1 MVQILEKLLFDPI
14 LIEES
19 KDVREIRETLE
30 EILYA
35 SDVRVRHY
43 IINGLCNY
51 IQSKFAEPEY
61 KLKVFIAYQGIEVL
75 GFVIT
80 QLDPNY
86 TSYSRKCGT
95 FGWLYAN
102 SLETCKNLIKHCEV
116 FMKENKV
123 RKLRGPINFPKN
135 IGGLGFQTEGFEEQM
150 LYGVSSFNKDAKI
163 LTYLEELGYKKESEY
178 TCVYVAQKDWD
189 KGRKINSDII
199 FRYFSLKELYGYAE
213 EIKNLANNS
222 FFEILPDA
230 SGKNRVF
237 EFFESFAKI
246 PREFYNIHP
255 IGDPY
260 KYTDIPQFAEAWETC
275 DLKKIEPYAPM
286 AFSKSTGELVGALLG
301 LPDLYESY
309 LGLPITRA
317 NVDTAMVKKGYFGMG
332 VFSAL
337 NNLGQLTCSFYG
349 VDYFEGTGI
358 WSNNSRAVDTIF
370 PHCEAIRKHYIAQ
383 KRV

>member
-102 SLETCKNLIKHCEV
+102 SPVLLLKAIGAYGSI
-116 FMKENKV
+116 F
-123 RKLRGPINFPKN
+123 LRSH
-135 IGGLGFQTEGFEEQM
+135 
-150 LYGVSSFNKDAKI
+150 VSHAS
-163 LTYLEELGYKKESEY
+163 
-178 TCVYVAQKDWD
+178 
-189 KGRKINSDII
+189 
-199 FRYFSLKELYGYAE
+199 
-213 EIKNLANNS
+213 AN
-222 FFEILPDA
+222 
-230 SGKNRVF
+230 
-237 EFFESFAKI
+237 
-246 PREFYNIHP
+246 
-255 IGDPY
+255 
-260 KYTDIPQFAEAWETC
+260 
-275 DLKKIEPYAPM
+275 
-286 AFSKSTGELVGALLG
+286 
-301 LPDLYESY
+301 
-309 LGLPITRA
+309 
-317 NVDTAMVKKGYFGMG
+317 
-332 VFSAL
+332 
-337 NNLGQLTCSFYG
+337 
-349 VDYFEGTGI
+349 
-358 WSNNSRAVDTIF
+358 
-370 PHCEAIRKHYIAQ
+370 
-383 KRV
+383 